1 MNRRVVV
8 QLFATLLVAMLL
20 ISACVPVAQAPAAGD
35 AGAAST
41 DNAAG
46 GGELV
51 IWNTGGENDAKALQT
66 VADLFTKANPDVTVK
81 IEAIPWSDAH
91 AKVLAAVAAGTGPD
105 IITGGMSWGIE
116 FGKLGGMVD
125 LKDVYP
131 EMTEEIVKM
140 MPPQVAAAIIPP
152 SGEVYGVQWD
162 VTLMAMFYRTDLLQE
177 LTGLEA
183 APANWGEFSDAL
195 AKIQE
200 AGKKGYQQDWGNTD
214 WLGLFSFIYSA
225 GGSYYDTECTQAT
238 INSPAAVEALE
249 FYASLYTKFNAP
261 TDSVDIGQGLESG
274 DYPLAIGGSWNA
286 AGLEFSRP
294 AIAGQWAMAPL
305 PKGPGDKAIS
315 FLGGRIIGIL
325 SSSQQPDVAAEFIH
339 SLYTPEAVGVQADFW
354 KQQNGFFIPPS
365 AELVSA
371 AKLPEGI
378 AGALNSIL
386 LEAAGP
392 PNCPGWEESQ
402 ADVTKFV
409 QEVIFNGADAQ
420 EMLDQAADLM
430 NKNLTQ
436 Q

>member
-1 MNRRVVV
+1 MNRKIVV
-8 QLFATLLVAMLL
+8 QLFATLLVVMVLL
-20 ISACVPVAQAPAAGD
+20 SACVPVAEAPAAGE
-35 AGAAST
+35 AGGAA
-41 DNAAG
+41 A

-66 VADLFTKANPDVTVK
+66 VADLFTKDNPAVTVK

-116 FGKLGGMVD
+116 FGKLGGMID

-162 VTLMAMFYRTDLLQE
+162 VTLMAMFYRADLLQE

-183 APANWGEFSDAL
+183 APATWAEFTDAL

-214 WLGLFSFIYSA
+214 WLGLFSFVYSA
-225 GGSYYDTECTQAT
+225 GGSYYDSECTQAT
-238 INSPAAVEALE
+238 INSPEAVEALE

-261 TDSVDIGQGLESG
+261 TDSVDIGQGLEGG

-294 AIAGQWAMAPL
+294 AIAGKWAMAPL
-305 PKGPGDKAIS
+305 PKGPGDKSIS

-325 SSSQQPDVAAEFIH
+325 TSSKQPDAAAKFIR

-354 KQQNGFFIPPS
+354 QQQNGFFIPPA

-392 PNCPGWEESQ
+392 PNCTGWEESQ
-402 ADVTKFV
+402 ADVTKFI

-430 NKNLTQ
+430 NKNLTAQ
-436 Q
+436 